1 MPRPTVTLP
10 DVEAL
15 KETDAALL
23 CLVEGKEVWI
33 PKSVIDDDSEVWE
46 EGQSGDLV
54 VHEWFATKEGLV

>member
-1 MPRPTVTLP
+1 MPRPTVTLS

-23 CLVEGKEVWI
+23 CLIDGREVWI
-33 PKSVIDDDSEVWE
+33 PKSQIDDDSEVWE

-54 VHEWFATKEGLV
+54 VTEWFATKEGLI